1 MRDSYQ
7 QFFSKGFI
15 SKEQFFEFGLQET
28 IYIPLDKAELE
39 WEKLKTRIKNNEE
52 TYIRGFGRDASG
64 THLFQELY
72 KNILGNENIKKD
84 PTNNNK
90 PTKLIRELTGY
101 SKSVTSKN
109 SKYKLIRNYQVSHVF
124 GRTKNVYAFTAP
136 WNIVYLPKILDP
148 FTGHEAKGEMIE
160 EFTTLF
166 QQQCYGA
173 FSALI
178 EDFNQTITSP
188 ELTEKLT
195 QYIYKLENNS
205 DLEAKIFKK
214 LRNAIETEFEPIIL

>member
-7 QFFSKGFI
+7 QFFSKGLI

-28 IYIPLDKAELE
+28 IYIPLDKAEIE
-39 WEKLKTRIKNNEE
+39 WKNLKKRIKNNEE
-52 TYIRGFGRDASG
+52 IYIRGFGRDASG
-64 THLFQELY
+64 TYLFQELY

-84 PTNNNK
+84 ATNNDK

-109 SKYKLIRNYQVSHVF
+109 SKYKLIRNYQISHVF
-124 GRTKNVYAFTAP
+124 GRTKNAYAFTAP

-166 QQQCYGA
+166 QQQCYGI
-173 FSALI
+173 FSNLI
-178 EDFNQTITSP
+178 EDFNNIISSP
-188 ELTEKLT
+188 ELTGKLA
-195 QYIYKLENNS
+195 QYIYKLDVKS
-205 DLEAKIFKK
+205 
-214 LRNAIETEFEPIIL
+214 R